1 MRGLDRDGADGGVAG
16 PDQRQHHDAE
26 AAAHRDPA
34 YRQAPTGQSVSS
46 VSHRGVS
53 SLASRANRSFIH
65 SCLSIS
71 QSVSHLF
78 IEK

>member
-26 AAAHRDPA
+26 EAAHRDPA
-34 YRQAPTGQSVSS
+34 HRQEPTGQS

-71 QSVSHLF
+71 QSISHLF